1 MKALSILS
9 VGLAASFSTQAALVK
24 FALSPTGTDVAV
36 GLSPSNQVPP
46 AVAST
51 GSGGEISA
59 GISLDTDTSTLHLA
73 VGYGSAAGF
82 SDLTGPATAM
92 HIHGPAGAGTNA
104 SVLVSLVPYNFPAT
118 DPAHGGVIFGDIPW
132 PANDT
137 SNLMAGL
144 TYLNIH
150 TTQYPGGEI
159 RGQLIPMNEAPVV
172 VCSAPETVDCGA
184 TATAVA
190 LVSDPEGDPL
200 VVVWTLNGM
209 AVQTNTLPARGAGLP
224 AMASLIENLPLGTNV
239 VGVAVTDIAGNTVSC
254 STVITVVDTTPPVI
268 VSASADPNELWP
280 PNHKMVNVVVHAR
293 VTDNCSATTWK
304 IVSVRSNQSQNGR
317 GDGNT
322 EPDWVIAGDHTL
334 QLRAERAGGQGERV
348 YSITLKATDAAG
360 NVSAP
365 KVVTV
370 TVPHS
375 QGKSLYKSLGGQGK
389 AVQPGFL

>member
-1 MKALSILS
+1 M
-9 VGLAASFSTQAALVK
+9 
-24 FALSPTGTDVAV
+24 
-36 GLSPSNQVPP
+36 SPSNQVPQ
-46 AVAST
+46 AAAST

-59 GISLDTDTSTLHLA
+59 GIIFDTDTSTLHLA

-82 SDLTGPATAM
+82 SNLTGPATAM

-150 TTQYPGGEI
+150 TTQFPGGEI
-159 RGQLIPMNEAPVV
+159 RGQLIPINEAPVV

-209 AVQTNTLPARGAGLP
+209 AVQTNTLPARGAGRP
-224 AMASLIENLPLGTNV
+224 AMASLTANFPLGTNM

-280 PNHKMVNVVVHAR
+280 PNHRMVNVAVHAR

-304 IVSVRSNQSQNGR
+304 IVSVRSNQPTNRR
-317 GDGNT
+317 GDGKT
-322 EPDWVIAGDHTL
+322 EPDWVITGDHTL

-348 YSITLKATDAAG
+348 YSITLKATDAAR

-370 TVPHS
+370 TVPQNQGKN
-375 QGKSLYKSLGGQGK
+375 QGKSLGQDK
-389 AVQPGFL
+389 AARAGFL